1 MGAINFYL
9 KKPEPIGG
17 KSLIFLQW
25 KYRGMRLVFSTGES
39 IDPKQWNAKKQEVK
53 NNSQTVSN
61 GNYFLNDLL
70 RNLKAECEAAY
81 KREIKNGVPT
91 PAILKA
97 HLAAYMNKHIDAES
111 HQKITLWNLIDK
123 FISGEIRDKKQK
135 KKTAGT
141 LKHYQTI
148 KNHLEGFDTKHKYK
162 LSFEKINQDFLD
174 KYLTYLEDT
183 AKLSPNTIAKNLQ
196 TVKVFLNTGLER
208 GYHSNTWFKNN
219 MAASWEESE
228 NVALS
233 RREINK
239 LYKHDFSKDAKLDRV
254 RDLFVVGCN
263 VGLRISDL
271 QNIKAHNIFET
282 KGERRIK
289 IITKKTG
296 EKVEIP
302 CNDQVVNILKK
313 YNDVL
318 PKISDQ
324 KFNKYIKDA
333 CKEAGLTV
341 KGRITKE
348 PEKQLYELITSH
360 TGRRSFCT
368 NLYNEGVPPVVIMR
382 VSGHKTESAFLKYIK
397 VSQTDAADKLSAH
410 YAKLKESKLIA
421 V

>member
-162 LSFEKINQDFLD
+162 LSFEKIKQD
-174 KYLTYLEDT
+174 
-183 AKLSPNTIAKNLQ
+183 
-196 TVKVFLNTGLER
+196 
-208 GYHSNTWFKNN
+208 
-219 MAASWEESE
+219 
-228 NVALS
+228 
-233 RREINK
+233 
-239 LYKHDFSKDAKLDRV
+239 
-254 RDLFVVGCN
+254 
-263 VGLRISDL
+263 
-271 QNIKAHNIFET
+271 
-282 KGERRIK
+282 
-289 IITKKTG
+289 
-296 EKVEIP
+296 
-302 CNDQVVNILKK
+302 
-313 YNDVL
+313 
-318 PKISDQ
+318 
-324 KFNKYIKDA
+324 
-333 CKEAGLTV
+333 
-341 KGRITKE
+341 
-348 PEKQLYELITSH
+348 
-360 TGRRSFCT
+360 
-368 NLYNEGVPPVVIMR
+368 
-382 VSGHKTESAFLKYIK
+382 
-397 VSQTDAADKLSAH
+397 
-410 YAKLKESKLIA
+410 LKEVIILTRGLKTIWLHHGRKAKTWHYHAERSTSFINMIFQKMQSWTG
-421 V
+421 